1 MNADTSL
8 TNEQVE
14 AIRLHVYGSFARTG
28 RAPHEADLASATG
41 VPLHDVAAA
50 LAQLARQRHLVLGKD
65 GTIVMAHPFSSINL
79 GFSVMGR
86 STLWWGGCAWDS
98 FAIPHLV
105 PDEPNVLVATT
116 CPACGAAHAWTVTR
130 KSPPDGSQL
139 AHFLIP
145 AVRVWDDVVRACGN
159 QRLFCGETCIAS
171 WLETTGHAR
180 GSVFDLATLWR
191 LARHWYDGRLD
202 TPYRRREPAE
212 AKEYFREAGL
222 TGAFWGL

>member
-1 MNADTSL
+1 MNADASL
-8 TNEQVE
+8 TDEQVE
-14 AIRLHVYGSFARTG
+14 AIRLHVYREFARTG
-28 RAPHEADLASATG
+28 RAPHHADLASAAG
-41 VPLHDVAAA
+41 VSVRDVPAG
-50 LAQLARQRHLVLGKD
+50 LAQLARQRHLVLGPE
-65 GTIVMAHPFSSINL
+65 GAIVMAHPFSSINL

-105 PDEPNVLVATT
+105 PDEADVLVATT
-116 CPACGAAHAWTVTR
+116 CLACGAAHAWTVTR
-130 KSPPDGSQL
+130 KSPPAGAQL

-159 QRLFCGETCIAS
+159 QRLFCGEACIAS

-212 AKEYFREAGL
+212 AKEYFREVGL
-222 TGAFWGL
+222 TGSFWGL

>member
-1 MNADTSL
+1 VTDDQTEE
-8 TNEQVE
+8 T
-14 AIRLHVYGSFARTG
+14 RLRVYRTFARTG
-28 RAPHEADLASATG
+28 RAPRREDLAAS
-41 VPLHDVAAA
+41 VRLPLEQVDAA
-50 LAQLARQRHLVLGKD
+50 LERLAQQRHLVLDAGS
-65 GTIVMAHPFSSINL
+65 IVMAHPFSSINL

-86 STLWWGGCAWDS
+86 ETLWWGGCAWDS

-105 PDEPNVLVATT
+105 PGEPSVLVATT
-116 CPACGAAHAWTVTR
+116 CPSCAAAHAWTVTR
-130 KSPPDGSQL
+130 DAPPAGSQL

-145 AVRVWDDVVRACGN
+145 AARVWDNVVRACGN
-159 QRLFCGETCIAS
+159 QKIFCGERCIAS
-171 WLETTGHAR
+171 WLTRTGHER
-180 GSVFDLATLWR
+180 GSVFDLGTLWR